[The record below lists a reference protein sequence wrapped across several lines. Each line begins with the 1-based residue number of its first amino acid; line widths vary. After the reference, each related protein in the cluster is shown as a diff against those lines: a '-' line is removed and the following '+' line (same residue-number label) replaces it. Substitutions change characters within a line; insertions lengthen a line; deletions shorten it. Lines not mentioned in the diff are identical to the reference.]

1 MSNKPEAETS
11 RLIPNAFQHPN
22 ILIDRLAYY
31 LTPEENVVLD
41 KAVREILGW
50 RNKIESRKAAVSLS
64 VFVDGKTSKETG
76 ERVCLGCGL
85 GRNTVRRALVALDE
99 FRILVKV
106 GKPTRDGQ
114 LYWLQDDD
122 TAIDWAELESR
133 RAELDQQNLAKTN
146 KATDASLKSLK
157 RRGVTSHVTE
167 GVTSHVTEGVTSH
180 VTEGVT
186 SHVTE
191 GVTSHVTE
199 GVTSHVTEGV
209 TSHVT
214 EGVTSHVNK
223 ETQKKTK
230 EKDLNYNNSSS
241 SEIDLWQLAQ
251 RRIQQQSTV
260 TRATF
265 DQCIAPVKALPR
277 QNGAFRLAFVIE
289 PNPALVE
296 KIIKPVL
303 ISLDPTIK
311 EIEVIIQ

>member
-167 GVTSHVTEGVTSH
+167 GVTSHV
-180 VTEGVT
+180 
-186 SHVTE
+186 
-191 GVTSHVTE
+191 
-199 GVTSHVTEGV
+199 
-209 TSHVT
+209 
-214 EGVTSHVNK
+214 NK